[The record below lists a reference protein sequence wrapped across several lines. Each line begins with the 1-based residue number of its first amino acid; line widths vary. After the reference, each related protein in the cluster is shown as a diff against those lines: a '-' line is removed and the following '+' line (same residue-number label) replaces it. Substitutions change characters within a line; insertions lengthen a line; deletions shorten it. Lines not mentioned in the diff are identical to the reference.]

1 MEGFLADWGAL
12 KDTHDFFPLLRD
24 YGVSRTQAL
33 RLGEGRFTQRVPDA
47 SLRQTLQAAAERET
61 PIMVFVGS
69 PGCIQIH
76 TGPVN
81 TLKATPPWYN
91 VLDPGFQLHLNEAL
105 IGQAWVVEKPTT
117 DGIVTALELIDAE
130 GGIIARLFGKR
141 KPGQPEREDWRA
153 ILHGLDAVT
162 A

>member
-1 MEGFLADWGAL
+1 MRRFSCC
-12 KDTHDFFPLLRD
+12 FF
-24 YGVSRTQAL
+24 SK
-33 RLGEGRFTQRVPDA
+33 
-47 SLRQTLQAAAERET
+47 S
-61 PIMVFVGS
+61 
-69 PGCIQIH
+69 
-76 TGPVN
+76 
-81 TLKATPPWYN
+81 

-153 ILHGLDAVT
+153 ILHGLEAVT